1 MADYFDTFGK
11 AVVKAELEKA
21 KQATAFL
28 WWAEKRD
35 RKPSVSISE
44 ICGYFVKARLPKPNS
59 TRLDNDFR
67 KSKLVSRANGDQF
80 CLSHKGLEWG
90 AELFGIFA
98 IEETVEAERTAK
110 SVVSDIDL
118 TRCPYISD
126 RDLADARKMAELHAT
141 LFLLENSVRRHI
153 EKILTA
159 GLGDTW
165 WDQAASGQMKRK
177 EQERRANEAQNKWI
191 PSRSSYGPL
200 YSLDWPD
207 LATLMRKY
215 EDLFRASI
223 GDVNFLHRFVDLGNL
238 RNVVAHNGVID
249 EPVQFRRVELA
260 IHDWIKQVG

>member
-1 MADYFDTFGK
+1 MADFFNLFAK
-11 AVVKAELEKA
+11 AVVRANLDKVE
-21 KQATAFL
+21 QAAAFL
-28 WWAEKRD
+28 WWAEQRD
-35 RKPSVSISE
+35 RKPSASIPE
-44 ICGYFVKARLPKPNS
+44 VCAYFAEARLPKPNS

-67 KSKLVSRANGDQF
+67 KSKLVSRANGTRF
-80 CLSHKGLEWG
+80 RLSHKGLEWG
-90 AELFGIFA
+90 AELFGVFA
-98 IEETVEAERTAK
+98 TDETVEAERTAN

-126 RDLADARKMAELHAT
+126 GDLADARKMAELHVA
-141 LFLLENSVRRHI
+141 LFSLENSVRRHI

-159 GLGDTW
+159 SLGDTW
-165 WDQAASGQMKRK
+165 WDQAASAPMKRK

-191 PSRSSYGPL
+191 PSRSTYGPL

-207 LATLMRKY
+207 LATLIRKY

-223 GDVNFLHRFVDLGNL
+223 GDINFLHRFIDLGNL

-249 EPVQFRRVELA
+249 EPMQFRRVELA